1 MDEKIFNEL
10 LDAIQDGT
18 LYDFICNNYTL
29 CSKDELTSIIKEIM
43 FTLYELKVD
52 TTTDFKQTLTENL
65 KESFEWRFE

>member
-29 CSKDELTSIIKEIM
+29 CSKDELTSIIKEIY
-43 FTLYELKVD
+43 FIL
-52 TTTDFKQTLTENL
+52 
-65 KESFEWRFE
+65 